1 MLKLIT
7 GWHNVQLEINER
19 IFTFTVDDRPIFTEN
34 KKLLELKP
42 IAVELFDFEKNLFYI
57 GEFVCMT
64 TITLRFVI
72 HMN

>member
-1 MLKLIT
+1 MIT

-19 IFTFTVDDRPIFTEN
+19 MFTFTVNDRPIFTEN

-42 IAVELFDFEKNLFYI
+42 MADEIFDFEKNLFYI

-64 TITLRFVI
+64 ITLRFVI